1 MKNLSVSQV
10 ANFIGKKPS
19 RYLHKCPK
27 IATIDSMTDEKN
39 IQPDNMP
46 TDDESV
52 DKIDDMPK
60 SATDEVSENETLSD
74 ADMDVSP
81 ADDSDAHDEPI
92 SGDADVDDYIGG
104 DLDIESALASVANL
118 SAVITDT
125 TEMVQVGQT
134 PKSAPKINPPA
145 FYESDFPH
153 PPLLTL
159 GRGQMPSVIPALALM
174 AIGAGLTFL
183 LISGAESVNM
193 DMVGLLAV
201 GGICLLFLLI
211 WLASGRWA
219 RGALF
224 LALITATTAGIIA
237 ILPQTPLGASGIP
250 LLLCGWG
257 ASVIV
262 SGWLSPKNTAQ
273 GFFVG
278 VLLIVIGAT
287 GFVFTSGLLPAP
299 IFNIFQQYGLM
310 MVAVAGV
317 LLFIPAIFKR
327 RG

>member
-1 MKNLSVSQV
+1 
-10 ANFIGKKPS
+10 
-19 RYLHKCPK
+19 
-27 IATIDSMTDEKN
+27 MTDEKN

-46 TDDESV
+46 ADDESV
-52 DKIDDMPK
+52 DKIDDMPE
-60 SATDEVSENETLSD
+60 SVTDEVSENETLSD

-81 ADDSDAHDEPI
+81 ADDNDTDAEPTSDDT
-92 SGDADVDDYIGG
+92 DMDDYLAD

-125 TEMVQVGQT
+125 TEMVQVGQA
-134 PKSAPKINPPA
+134 PKSAPKINPPT

-193 DMVGLLAV
+193 DMVGALAV

-224 LALITATTAGIIA
+224 LALITATTAGIIT

-262 SGWLSPKNTAQ
+262 SGWLSPQKASQ
-273 GFFVG
+273 GLFVG
-278 VLLIVIGAT
+278 VLLIVIGMT
-287 GFVFTSGLLPAP
+287 GFLFTSGLLPTE
-299 IFNIFQQYGLM
+299 ILNIFQQYGM
-310 MVAVAGV
+310 IMIAVAGV

-327 RG
+327 RS

>member
-1 MKNLSVSQV
+1 
-10 ANFIGKKPS
+10 
-19 RYLHKCPK
+19 
-27 IATIDSMTDEKN
+27 MTDEKN
-39 IQPDNMP
+39 TQPENIP
-46 TDDESV
+46 ADDESV
-52 DKIDDMPK
+52 EQSEIIGE
-60 SATDEVSENETLSD
+60 SATDDMAENETPSD

-81 ADDSDAHDEPI
+81 IDEDEDEPT
-92 SGDADVDDYIGG
+92 SDDADTDDQFTD

-118 SAVITDT
+118 SAIITDT
-125 TEMVQVGQT
+125 TEMVQVGQA
-134 PKSAPKINPPA
+134 PKSTPKINPPA

-224 LALITATTAGIIA
+224 LALITATTAGIITV
-237 ILPQTPLGASGIP
+237 LPQTPLGASGIP

-262 SGWLSPKNTAQ
+262 SGWLSPQKASQ
-273 GFFVG
+273 GLFVG
-278 VLLIVIGAT
+278 VLLIVIGMT
-287 GFVFTSGLLPAP
+287 GFVFTSGLLPTE
-299 IFNIFQQYGLM
+299 IFNIFQQYGM
-310 MVAVAGV
+310 IMIAVAGV